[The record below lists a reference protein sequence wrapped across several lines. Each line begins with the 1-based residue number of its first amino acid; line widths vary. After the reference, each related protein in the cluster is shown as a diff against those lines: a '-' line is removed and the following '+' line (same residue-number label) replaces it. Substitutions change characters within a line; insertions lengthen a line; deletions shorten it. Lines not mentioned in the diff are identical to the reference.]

1 MPFLRWIATGS
12 VRPNTFPDPGI
23 QEVTHGFPL
32 VSKEGSGA
40 TRFGQSALNANDNDG
55 EVRVNRNDPD
65 NLSVPYDNEGGRAVE
80 AVNC

>member
-1 MPFLRWIATGS
+1 MPLLWRIAKQS

-23 QEVTHGFPL
+23 QEATHGFPL

-40 TRFGQSALNANDNDG
+40 TRFGQGALNANDNDG
-55 EVRVNRNDPD
+55 EVRVNRNDAD
-65 NLSVPYDNEGGRAVE
+65 NLSIPYDNEGGRAVE